1 MTTAG
6 PGKIL
11 KEGYL
16 EKMGGKVQSWKTR
29 WFILREKKLDY
40 FKDQSRSEQLGTI
53 PIIDCLVTVED
64 GPDSSAFYFMCR
76 LPASTVAKRREFLI
90 RARKE
95 EDRRAWMEAIAGAN
109 VVTIFNTPLDRALKV
124 NPAKPGL
131 WVPIPYFIVKA
142 FRYIEENWLR
152 AEGIYRLNGDAR
164 QISALTTT
172 INENKPVEFSNQNT
186 ATGLIKA
193 YFTGLPDCLLMEK
206 NYSALKK
213 LRSLGEP
220 QQIEGIR
227 NVLRNL
233 PIGNYLLIVA
243 LFDHLRKVMEHQ
255 ADNKMS
261 DKAISVCIGPSLI
274 WVPDGKDDA
283 MQVAELQQ
291 FLCILLLNRYQQI
304 FGGRPLMI
312 YGGSGESKLFRL
324 SRDQDALCPFT
335 LIVPVGT
342 IVQSVAEDQY
352 GWTICVAGDKW
363 GAVHRNYLDEVP
375 LKEAMAGIARQ
386 TNKWAMKPE
395 ELLLIS
401 GECPEA
407 GQLYNM
413 LFQNLKDLRERV
425 ARKAGS

>member
-213 LRSLGEP
+213 LR
-220 QQIEGIR
+220 
-227 NVLRNL
+227 
-233 PIGNYLLIVA
+233 
-243 LFDHLRKVMEHQ
+243 
-255 ADNKMS
+255 
-261 DKAISVCIGPSLI
+261 
-274 WVPDGKDDA
+274 
-283 MQVAELQQ
+283 
-291 FLCILLLNRYQQI
+291 
-304 FGGRPLMI
+304 
-312 YGGSGESKLFRL
+312 
-324 SRDQDALCPFT
+324 
-335 LIVPVGT
+335 
-342 IVQSVAEDQY
+342 
-352 GWTICVAGDKW
+352 
-363 GAVHRNYLDEVP
+363 
-375 LKEAMAGIARQ
+375 
-386 TNKWAMKPE
+386 
-395 ELLLIS
+395 
-401 GECPEA
+401 
-407 GQLYNM
+407 
-413 LFQNLKDLRERV
+413 
-425 ARKAGS
+425 